1 MDDVPFA
8 LASAAVAVAY
18 LAGTLPMAH
27 LIGRGVGVDPTRAG
41 SGNPGASNVYR
52 LGGRRA
58 GALVLFLDMLK
69 GAVPTGIALALG
81 GRELAVA
88 CGLAA
93 VVGHVVPATRRF
105 RGGKGVATAG
115 GVAIVLWPI
124 PSAALAIVFLVAAK
138 VVGIASVGSLLMAV
152 GLPVLVALT
161 GRPAWE
167 IAAAVVLSIIV
178 VARHWENIRRINS
191 GNERSIR
198 TDPHR
203 PPTPGVTPP

>member
-1 MDDVPFA
+1 VDDAPLA

-18 LAGTLPMAH
+18 LAGTLPMAQ
-27 LIGRGVGVDPTRAG
+27 LVGRRVGVDPSRAG

-69 GAVPTGIALALG
+69 GAVPTGLALALG

-93 VVGHVVPATRRF
+93 VVGHVAPATRGF

-124 PSAALAIVFLVAAK
+124 PSAVLAIVFLVAAK
-138 VVGIASVGSLLMAV
+138 LVGIASVGSLLMAI

-167 IAAAVVLSIIV
+167 AAAAVVMSVIV
-178 VARHWENIRRINS
+178 VARHRENIRRIGS
-191 GNERSIR
+191 GDERSIR